1 MNVADTGIVVDRE
14 VTPANVPT
22 AALVATAVLER
33 DRVLVL
39 LDTTTARA
47 SRASCAAASEAAFFD
62 TPTPTPIAMINTIVP
77 PNHKMS
83 Q

>member
-33 DRVLVL
+33 DRKLL

-47 SRASCAAASEAAFFD
+47 SRASCAAASEAALRD

-77 PNHKMS
+77 PSHKN
-83 Q
+83 